1 MDFIMTWVSRKKGK
15 NEENFFRFF
24 IFFRTSCFLISTL
37 RSLLTTQIFISIHQ
51 VLLTSQSI
59 KFQQKGEDKRR
70 ATFAQISSKMADGDM
85 HESIIANLAGEM
97 QDFQTALASVRSMP
111 LPTQERLQPSI
122 AKILCEYLMADL
134 AGLMENEEYQAALD
148 MTS

>member
-1 MDFIMTWVSRKKGK
+1 
-15 NEENFFRFF
+15 
-24 IFFRTSCFLISTL
+24 
-37 RSLLTTQIFISIHQ
+37 
-51 VLLTSQSI
+51 
-59 KFQQKGEDKRR
+59 
-70 ATFAQISSKMADGDM
+70 MADGDM

-111 LPTQERLQPSI
+111 RPTQERLQPSI

-148 MTS
+148 MIS